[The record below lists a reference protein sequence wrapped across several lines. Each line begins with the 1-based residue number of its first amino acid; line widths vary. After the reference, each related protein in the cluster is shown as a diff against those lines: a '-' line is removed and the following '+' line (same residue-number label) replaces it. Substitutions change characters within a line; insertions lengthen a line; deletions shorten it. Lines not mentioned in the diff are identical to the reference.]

1 MKYSIGKMA
10 KLNNVSQ
17 QTLRLYDKIGL
28 FKPMYVKEENN
39 YRMYDLSQC
48 ARLDLI
54 QYLKNLGMTLKEIKE
69 VFDCKDIE
77 LLQGK
82 LEEEKQRIELLQQ
95 QLQSQTKAITRTIDS
110 LEMLKV
116 VPKVGQITV
125 EFIPKRKLLVIDEK
139 VNIYDF
145 GLDTYESIL
154 RQFKEDIAKLG
165 IDPSFYFNPGSIMDK
180 EYFLTKEFYSTKL
193 FVLVDEKIHPN
204 VEMLPANMYACI
216 YCDSFENE
224 VVYASLLLEQIEK
237 QGYEIVG
244 DYLCETIN
252 DMILFDDYKRNMYL
266 RLQIPIK
273 L

>member
-28 FKPMYVKEENN
+28 FKPMYVNVENN

-69 VFDCKDIE
+69 VFDLKDID
-77 LLQGK
+77 LLKAK
-82 LEEEKQRIELLQQ
+82 LEEEKQRIEILQQ
-95 QLQSQTKAITRTIDS
+95 QLQSQTKAISRTIDS

-116 VPKVGQITV
+116 VPKVGRITT
-125 EFIPKRKLLVIDEK
+125 EFIPKRKILVVDEQ

-154 RQFKEDIAKLG
+154 RQFKEDLSKLG
-165 IDPSFYFNPGSIMDK
+165 IDSSFYFNPGSIMEK
-180 EYFLTKEFYSTKL
+180 ENFEKKNFYSTKL
-193 FVLVDEKIHPN
+193 FVLVDEKIHEN
-204 VEMLPANMYACI
+204 VEVLPANMYACI
-216 YCDSFENE
+216 YCDSFDHEMM
-224 VVYASLLLEQIEK
+224 YASILLEQIK
-237 QGYEIVG
+237 HQGYKIIG

-252 DMILFDDYKRNMYL
+252 DMILFDDNKRNMYL
-266 RLQIPIK
+266 RLQIPIE